1 MMIEGARSTLNIWKR
16 GKPSGN
22 LGDFQ
27 NKTKTWHYSFHSA
40 SSTSLNSRSCIET
53 ALETIYTMCLVHSI
67 HKTPKL
73 RKCTEC
79 SQLSIRCM
87 CSSLLAPRIHF
98 RNFDILRME
107 YTRHMVYVLS
117 RALWTHD
124 ILFRIVLEVLW
135 KLQCQVFESL
145 LSFRKVSHAFI
156 CSKYSSHLQSSLRK
170 SEKSRRVREPWGS

>member
-1 MMIEGARSTLNIWKR
+1 MVIEGVRSALNIWNR
-16 GKPSGN
+16 GKHSGN

-107 YTRHMVYVLS
+107 GTRHMVYVLS

-135 KLQCQVFESL
+135 KLQCQVFLLFSKSPKFPEGFPRFHMFKVLLASSIIIEKIREITES
-145 LSFRKVSHAFI
+145 
-156 CSKYSSHLQSSLRK
+156 
-170 SEKSRRVREPWGS
+170 